1 MAAFLDNLTLIADFV
16 FGVVL
21 DLWQVICDS
30 PILLAA
36 FGLWVLRK
44 LFDVFGLIKG

>member
-1 MAAFLDNLTLIADFV
+1 MSAFLDNLTLITEFI
-16 FGVVL
+16 FGAIHDVWVV
-21 DLWQVICDS
+21 IINS

-44 LFDVFGLIKG
+44 IFDVFGLIKG